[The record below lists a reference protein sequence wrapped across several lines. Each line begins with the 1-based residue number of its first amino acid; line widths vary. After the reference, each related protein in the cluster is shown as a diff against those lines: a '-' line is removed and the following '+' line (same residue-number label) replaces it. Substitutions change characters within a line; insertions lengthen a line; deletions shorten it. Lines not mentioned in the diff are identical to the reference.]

1 MRKIINF
8 FKRLLHGVAF
18 LSVFLTFELTLI
30 TLLIIVVNLWIMA
43 RVFKMKDF
51 LIFTSEKKDLVL
63 QMKNDGEHMLF
74 ESFELYYPG
83 EKK

>member
-1 MRKIINF
+1 MKRIINF
-8 FKRLLHGVAF
+8 IKRLLHGVAF

-30 TLLIIVVNLWIMA
+30 VLLVTVVNLWVLAKI
-43 RVFKMKDF
+43 FKMKDF
-51 LIFTSEKKDLVL
+51 LIFTSEKKDIVI

>member
-1 MRKIINF
+1 MKKILNF

-18 LSVFLTFELTLI
+18 LSVFFMFELTLI
-30 TLLIIVVNLWIMA
+30 VLLVTVVNLWVMA
-43 RVFKMKDF
+43 KVFKMKDF
-51 LIFTSEKKDLVL
+51 LIFTSEKKDIVL

>member
-1 MRKIINF
+1 MKKIFSFI
-8 FKRLLHGVAF
+8 KRLLHGVAF
-18 LSVFLTFELTLI
+18 LSVFFMFELTLI

-51 LIFTSEKKDLVL
+51 LIFTSEKKDIVL
-63 QMKNDGEHMLF
+63 SMKNDGEHMLF

>member
-1 MRKIINF
+1 MRRIINF

-18 LSVFLTFELTLI
+18 LSVFFTFELTLI
-30 TLLIIVVNLWIMA
+30 VLLITVVNLWVIA

-63 QMKNDGEHMLF
+63 QMKNDGEQTLI
-74 ESFELYYPG
+74 ESFNYYYPG